1 METLTVAPHLRMF
14 FAISS
19 TAGRFLMLGSRFR
32 IPSIIW
38 AVILSFGFILL
49 GAPGPFGRGLENPLT
64 NFTNFLLLYCFNG
77 TN

>member
-1 METLTVAPHLRMF
+1 
-14 FAISS
+14 
-19 TAGRFLMLGSRFR
+19 MLGSRFR

-64 NFTNFLLLYCFNG
+64 NFTNFLLLNYFNG